1 MAPKSDAM
9 AVAEATGLAPRA
21 AEWAASRPCT
31 PGASQDRRQRRGSGP
46 NPKPPG
52 GLRPRVVAS
61 LCKRDLATEDE
72 LGGIGKV
79 VHIHAKQVYR
89 ALGEPDNR
97 NRRKPAREKAL
108 ERLLCLDYVLDH
120 PDEHWL
126 PTETAKTAACEAAGI
141 ERSTWPTKLYPAQGG
156 TGETTRYFVEKFPL
170 AIDPDGK
177 RAVVACAS
185 PGTTTAR
192 LEGWLGKYGP
202 FIRALG
208 AVRSVEL
215 VHIAAC
221 TALSDAAGKALA
233 NAAAHLAAV
242 DEDAVTIERIK
253 AAIRADTDE
262 ALESIGG
269 IEHGLDTAR
278 EIYGRRGKE
287 FSATT
292 VEVQA
297 KTWTTARIPL
307 PERAG

>member
-1 MAPKSDAM
+1 MAAGSDAM

-21 AEWAASRPCT
+21 AEWAAFAALHSGCFTRPQAAAWIGAEPETSRRT
-31 PGASQDRRQRRGSGP
+31 AS
-46 NPKPPG
+46 
-52 GLRPRVVAS
+52 RVVAS

-120 PDEHWL
+120 PDERWL
-126 PTETAKTAACEAAGI
+126 PTEAAKTAACEAAGI
-141 ERSTWPTKLYPAQGG
+141 DQSTWPSKLYPAQGG

-170 AIDPDGK
+170 AIDPDGN

-208 AVRSVEL
+208 AGRSVEL

-242 DEDAVTIERIK
+242 DEDAATIERIK

-287 FSATT
+287 FSAAT

-297 KTWTTARIPL
+297 RTWTTARIAL